1 MNCSD
6 KIHQG
11 GGIAAPVAGE
21 ILSEILPYMEVS
33 KETEEIKETVIMPNV
48 TGKTFAEAEEILEEA
63 EIGISEK
70 LEPETI
76 ITDQLPKAGI
86 QITKGTEV
94 ILYSN

>member
-1 MNCSD
+1 
-6 KIHQG
+6 
-11 GGIAAPVAGE
+11 
-21 ILSEILPYMEVS
+21 MEVS

-63 EIGISEK
+63 EIGISEE